1 MNQPER
7 RLRDG
12 VTPGSTVI
20 LPRTSRIRKLVGPPQ
35 TSKSRRW
42 VWVLLGILIP
52 VVAFVVQLNAIARAV
67 VANDPRIDRPSGV
80 NSEGFTVLLVGVDE
94 RAGDEGDGVRSDT
107 LVLLR
112 VNPRAGRM
120 SLLSIPRDTRV
131 DVRGRGQG
139 KINSAYAYGYLH
151 PNDLYAGGV
160 SQQESGMALAAETVE
175 SFTGIRQYGYR
186 VDYMTQLNF
195 AGFSALVD
203 ALGGI
208 TVDVPKR
215 IVDNAYPTA
224 DYGVMRIEFVQ
235 GIQRMTGDQAL
246 IYARTRHADND
257 FGRNQ
262 RQQQVIQAIL
272 AEMRQRGP
280 FGLISLFNQAPEIL
294 GGTFKTTM
302 PLNNPVMTS
311 ALFMTFINLEVAD
324 IAQFRMAPDSIERYT
339 VDGSDILWDPVGVN
353 ALVELW
359 LVSAG
364 ASTTATTAS
373 ISGDVFNQFVSD
385 TTKTWD
391 DIQTQA
397 RTLLGFSQTESVAR
411 IQVFNGA
418 RVGGLARRVSDQLA
432 AVGFTTDVPGDAP
445 ALVTDTII
453 YDVNG
458 HPQQAAQIA
467 KIIPGRVVTGP
478 PPATIQSSADIVV
491 VVGSD
496 NVNP

>member
-1 MNQPER
+1 MNKPER

-12 VTPGSTVI
+12 VTPGSTII
-20 LPRTSRIRKLVGPPQ
+20 LPRTSRIRKLVGPPP
-35 TSKSRRW
+35 TTRSRRW
-42 VWVLLGILIP
+42 VWVLFGILIP
-52 VVAFVVQLNAIARAV
+52 VIAFVIQLNAIARAV

-80 NSEGFTVLLVGVDE
+80 NLDGFTVLLVGVDE

-112 VNPRAGRM
+112 INPREGRI

-151 PNDLYAGGV
+151 PNDLYAGDV

-175 SFTGIRQYGYR
+175 TITGIRQYGYR

-195 AGFSALVD
+195 AGFAALVD

-215 IVDNAYPTA
+215 IVDDAYPTA
-224 DYGVMRIEFVQ
+224 DYGVMRIEFAQ
-235 GIQRMTGDQAL
+235 GVQRMSGEQAL

-262 RQQQVIQAIL
+262 RQQQVIQAML
-272 AEMRQRGP
+272 AELRQRGP
-280 FGLISLFNQAPEIL
+280 FGVIGLFNRAPDIL
-294 GGTFKTTM
+294 GGTLKTTM
-302 PLNNPVMTS
+302 PLNNPVMAV
-311 ALFMTFINLEVAD
+311 ALVMAFVNLDVAD

-339 VDGSDILWDPVGVN
+339 VDGSDILWDPAGIK

-364 ASTTATTAS
+364 ASTTAAPVS
-373 ISGDVFNQFVSD
+373 ISSDVFNQFMSD
-385 TTKTWD
+385 ATKAWAD
-391 DIQTQA
+391 LQTQA
-397 RTLLGFSQTESVAR
+397 RTVLGFSQTESVAR

-418 RVGGLARRVSDQLA
+418 RVGGLARRISDQLT

-445 ALVTDTII
+445 DLITETII

-478 PPATIQSSADIVV
+478 PPTTIQSSADIVI

-496 NVNP
+496 NANP

>member
-1 MNQPER
+1 
-7 RLRDG
+7 
-12 VTPGSTVI
+12 
-20 LPRTSRIRKLVGPPQ
+20 
-35 TSKSRRW
+35 
-42 VWVLLGILIP
+42 VWVLFGILIP
-52 VVAFVVQLNAIARAV
+52 LVAFFIQLNAIARAV
-67 VANDPRIDRPSGV
+67 VANDPRIDRPTSV
-80 NSEGFTVLLVGVDE
+80 NFDGFTVLLVGVDE

-112 VNPRAGRM
+112 VNPREGRM

-151 PNDLYAGGV
+151 PNDLYAGDV

-175 SFTGIRQYGYR
+175 SITGIRQYGYR

-195 AGFSALVD
+195 AGFAALVD

-215 IVDNAYPTA
+215 IVDDAYPTA
-224 DYGVMRIEFVQ
+224 DYGVMRIEFAQ
-235 GIQRMTGDQAL
+235 GVQRMTGEQAL

-262 RQQQVIQAIL
+262 RQQQVIQAML
-272 AEMRQRGP
+272 TEMRQRGP
-280 FGLISLFNQAPEIL
+280 FAIIGLFNQAPDIL
-294 GGTFKTTM
+294 GGTLKTTM
-302 PLNNPVMTS
+302 PLNNPVMVA
-311 ALFMTFINLEVAD
+311 ALVATFFNLEVAD

-339 VDGSDILWDPVGVN
+339 VDGSDILWDPAGVK

-364 ASTTATTAS
+364 ASTTATPVS
-373 ISGDVFNQFVSD
+373 VSSDVFNQFMSD
-385 TTKTWD
+385 TAKTWTNL
-391 DIQTQA
+391 QTQA

-445 ALVTDTII
+445 ELITETII

-467 KIIPGRVVTGP
+467 KIIPGKVVAGP
-478 PPATIQSSADIVV
+478 LPESIQSSADIVI

-496 NVNP
+496 NANP